1 MRLEPTRE
9 RYPLEVTPIRRT
21 GLLVAVYAAVYAA
34 FCLWIHADGHTPSAP
49 SPFVAPSQQYLVQA
63 VLLVPASLLIWTV
76 VGATV
81 HAVARALGGE
91 GDRTATLAEV
101 GRAWAAPTLV
111 VFVLPD
117 VVTYAVAGFDAL
129 GRTMRLTAP
138 LTLVLVGVSMHFA
151 VRRTHGLS
159 GLRTTLA
166 VLTGIVV
173 LGALHG
179 PWLR

>member
-1 MRLEPTRE
+1 MSRT
-9 RYPLEVTPIRRT
+9 PLRRT
-21 GLLVAVYAAVYAA
+21 ALLVAGYAAVYAG
-34 FCLWIHADGHTPSAP
+34 FCLWIHAGGHTPSAP
-49 SPFVAPSQQYLVQA
+49 SPLVSPSKQYLVQA
-63 VLLVPASLLIWTV
+63 VLLVPASLLIWGL

-81 HAVARALGGE
+81 HAVARALGGH
-91 GDRTATLAEV
+91 GDRAATLAEV

-117 VVTYAVAGFDAL
+117 VVTYAVGGFEAIAK
-129 GRTMRLTAP
+129 TTRLTAP
-138 LTLVLVGVSMHFA
+138 LTLVLVCVLMHFA

-159 GLRTTLA
+159 GLRAALA
-166 VLTGIVV
+166 VVAGIVV